1 MWTIYRTK
9 CKVGNKFEIE
19 CKKKKIVNLRKKHMR
34 FITLSVKNKTDAEH
48 KLGDVPS
55 FRNQQRQFI
64 TLSARY
70 RTKLIRSAK

>member
-1 MWTIYRTK
+1 MK
-9 CKVGNKFEIE
+9 SNA
-19 CKKKKIVNLRKKHMR
+19 KKKKVVNLRKKHMR